1 MTGKIKTLSYD
12 SLARTISVLFHPLL
26 MPVYGMLI
34 IFSSSTPFGVL
45 PPNVKRLLLLIVAV
59 NNIFI
64 PISLLPFL
72 MHMNFISEWNLGNK
86 EERKVPMIIS
96 TILYATTSYI
106 IFRFPIPH
114 FLKSFFFSTF
124 LLSLI
129 VTIVNFRWKI
139 SLHSVGL
146 GALLALILYV
156 AFRMYSPLA
165 WYIVLAVI
173 VSGLVLSSRLQLN
186 AHSPRQVWFGF
197 ITGFTGLTI
206 FLYIFQH
213 LIYS

>member
-1 MTGKIKTLSYD
+1 MDGKIKSISYE
-12 SLARTISVLFHPLL
+12 SVAKTISVLFHPLL

-59 NNIFI
+59 NNILV

-86 EERKVPMIIS
+86 EERKVPMIIA

-106 IFRFPIPH
+106 VFRFPIPY
-114 FLKSFFFSTF
+114 FLKSFIYSAF

-129 VTIVNFRWKI
+129 VTIVNFRYKI
-139 SLHSVGL
+139 SLHAVGT
-146 GALLALILYV
+146 GALMGVILYL
-156 AFRMYSPLA
+156 AYRMYSPVV
-165 WYIVLAVI
+165 WYIVLGSV
-173 VSGLVLSSRLQLN
+173 VTGLVLSSRLQLN
-186 AHSPRQVWFGF
+186 AHNPRQVWSGF
-197 ITGFTGLTI
+197 ITGFAGLTI

-213 LIYS
+213 LF